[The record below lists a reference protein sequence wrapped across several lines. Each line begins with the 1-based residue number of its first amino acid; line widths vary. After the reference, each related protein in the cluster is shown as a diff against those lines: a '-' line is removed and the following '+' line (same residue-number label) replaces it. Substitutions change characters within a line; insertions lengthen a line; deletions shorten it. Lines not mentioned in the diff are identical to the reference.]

1 MATVQDERTAPDATF
16 VGLIGDIATG
26 ARDLAAA
33 HAVQLREEVRT
44 EVGRA
49 GTAGIEL
56 IAGVILGALGGIFLL
71 VAVVMVLIEVVGWPA
86 WVAWL
91 VVGGILAIVGL
102 LLGAIGYRQWSEVRF
117 VPERTIHSFMESLS
131 CLSNGK
137 K

>member
-1 MATVQDERTAPDATF
+1 MATVEDERTTRGPTF
-16 VGLIGDIATG
+16 VGLIGDIAAG

-33 HAVQLREEVRT
+33 HGVQLREEVRT
-44 EVGRA
+44 EAGRA

-56 IAGVILGALGGIFLL
+56 IAAAIIGALGAVFLL
-71 VAVVMVLIEVVGWPA
+71 VAVVMVFIEVVGWPA
-86 WVAWL
+86 WASWL
-91 VVGGILAIVGL
+91 LVGGILAIGGL
-102 LLGAIGYRQWSEVRF
+102 ILGAVGYRQWSAVRF

>member
-1 MATVQDERTAPDATF
+1 MATVQDERTTHEPTF
-16 VGLIGDIATG
+16 VRLIGDIATG

-33 HAVQLREEVRT
+33 HGVQLREEVRT

-56 IAGVILGALGGIFLL
+56 IAGAIIGAIGAIFLL

-91 VVGGILAIVGL
+91 VVGGILAIGGL
-102 LLGAIGYRQWSEVRF
+102 ILGVVGYRQWSAVRF
-117 VPERTIHSFMESLS
+117 VPERTIYSFMESLS

>member
-1 MATVQDERTAPDATF
+1 MATVQDERTTREPNF

-26 ARDLAAA
+26 GRLGRCPRRATPRGSS
-33 HAVQLREEVRT
+33 HGGR
-44 EVGRA
+44 RA

-56 IAGVILGALGGIFLL
+56 IAGAIIGAIGAIFLL

-86 WVAWL
+86 WAAWL
-91 VVGGILAIVGL
+91 VVGGILAIGGL
-102 LLGAIGYRQWSEVRF
+102 ILGVVGYRQWSEVRF